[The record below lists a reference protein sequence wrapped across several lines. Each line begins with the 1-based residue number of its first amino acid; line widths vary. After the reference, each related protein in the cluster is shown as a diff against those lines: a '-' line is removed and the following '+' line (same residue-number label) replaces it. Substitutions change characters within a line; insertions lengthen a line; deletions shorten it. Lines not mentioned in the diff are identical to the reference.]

1 VGRLD
6 TVLRGAGFRVAVLRP
21 TVATDKREAWYER
34 QLSQG
39 VDVVICH
46 PRLVET
52 GLDLLS
58 FPTIYFYETGY
69 STYTLRQASR
79 RSWRIGQRRDVR
91 VKFFSYANTMQS
103 NCIRLMGR
111 KVLVSMM
118 MEGKFSG
125 EGLAGIE
132 EDTDMMSAMARE
144 LVEQGGV
151 GETADDVWRQVNQQR
166 HAQFGAAQPAPALP
180 ADVVEIPVE
189 EDSPAAGAQ
198 PSFIGFAMTAISK
211 RRRKSS
217 ERTDSGQLPLFAA

>member
-1 VGRLD
+1 
-6 TVLRGAGFRVAVLRP
+6 
-21 TVATDKREAWYER
+21 
-34 QLSQG
+34 
-39 VDVVICH
+39 
-46 PRLVET
+46 
-52 GLDLLS
+52 
-58 FPTIYFYETGY
+58 
-69 STYTLRQASR
+69 
-79 RSWRIGQRRDVR
+79 

-166 HAQFGAAQPAPALP
+166 QAQFGSGQPTPVLLAE
-180 ADVVEIPVE
+180 VVEIPA
-189 EDSPAAGAQ
+189 EDEPLLVAAMAAPDVSPVLASLAPSAQ
-198 PSFIGFAMTAISK
+198 PSFIGFAMTAVSK
-211 RRRKSS
+211 RRRKPP
-217 ERTDSGQLPLFAA
+217 EPVDTGQLLLFVA

>member
-1 VGRLD
+1 
-6 TVLRGAGFRVAVLRP
+6 
-21 TVATDKREAWYER
+21 
-34 QLSQG
+34 
-39 VDVVICH
+39 
-46 PRLVET
+46 VET

-166 HAQFGAAQPAPALP
+166 QAQFGSALP
-180 ADVVEIPVE
+180 APVLSADLIETPADE
-189 EDSPAAGAQ
+189 EPLLVAAMAAPEVYPAVAAPAPSAE
-198 PSFIGFAMTAISK
+198 PSFIGFAMAAISK
-211 RRRKSS
+211 RRKKSP
-217 ERTDSGQLPLFAA
+217 EHIDSGQLPLFAA

>member
-1 VGRLD
+1 
-6 TVLRGAGFRVAVLRP
+6 
-21 TVATDKREAWYER
+21 
-34 QLSQG
+34 
-39 VDVVICH
+39 
-46 PRLVET
+46 
-52 GLDLLS
+52 
-58 FPTIYFYETGY
+58 
-69 STYTLRQASR
+69 
-79 RSWRIGQRRDVR
+79 

-166 HAQFGAAQPAPALP
+166 QAQFGSAQSAPVLP
-180 ADVVEIPVE
+180 ADVVEAQGEPLLVAAMAVPEVPPVLAA
-189 EDSPAAGAQ
+189 PAASAQ
-198 PSFIGFAMTAISK
+198 PSFLSFAMNAISK
-211 RRRKSS
+211 RRRKSP
-217 ERTDSGQLPLFAA
+217 EPIDSGQLLLFVA

>member
-1 VGRLD
+1 
-6 TVLRGAGFRVAVLRP
+6 
-21 TVATDKREAWYER
+21 
-34 QLSQG
+34 
-39 VDVVICH
+39 
-46 PRLVET
+46 
-52 GLDLLS
+52 
-58 FPTIYFYETGY
+58 
-69 STYTLRQASR
+69 
-79 RSWRIGQRRDVR
+79 
-91 VKFFSYANTMQS
+91 MQS

-166 HAQFGAAQPAPALP
+166 QAQFGSALPTPAPPVAEVP
-180 ADVVEIPVE
+180 AEAEPPLVAAMAVPEVHPAVAA
-189 EDSPAAGAQ
+189 PAASAQ
-198 PSFIGFAMTAISK
+198 PSFIGFAMSSIPK

-217 ERTDSGQLPLFAA
+217 ERIDSGQLPLFAA

>member
-1 VGRLD
+1 
-6 TVLRGAGFRVAVLRP
+6 
-21 TVATDKREAWYER
+21 
-34 QLSQG
+34 
-39 VDVVICH
+39 
-46 PRLVET
+46 
-52 GLDLLS
+52 
-58 FPTIYFYETGY
+58 
-69 STYTLRQASR
+69 LRQASR

-166 HAQFGAAQPAPALP
+166 QAQFGSAQPAPVLTAAPMEMP
-180 ADVVEIPVE
+180 AE
-189 EDSPAAGAQ
+189 EEPLLVAAMAAEVPPAAAASTASVQ
-198 PSFIGFAMTAISK
+198 PSFIGFAMTVVSK
-211 RRRKSS
+211 RRKKSP
-217 ERTDSGQLPLFAA
+217 EPIDSGQLLLFVA

>member
-1 VGRLD
+1 
-6 TVLRGAGFRVAVLRP
+6 
-21 TVATDKREAWYER
+21 
-34 QLSQG
+34 
-39 VDVVICH
+39 
-46 PRLVET
+46 
-52 GLDLLS
+52 
-58 FPTIYFYETGY
+58 
-69 STYTLRQASR
+69 LRQASR

-166 HAQFGAAQPAPALP
+166 HAQFGSAQPAPALP
-180 ADVVEIPVE
+180 ADVGEIPAE
-189 EDSPAAGAQ
+189 EEPLLVAAAAPEIPSAVAASMASAQ

-211 RRRKSS
+211 RKRKSP
-217 ERTDSGQLPLFAA
+217 EHIDSGQLPLFAA

>member
-1 VGRLD
+1 MLHAEVHFL
-6 TVLRGAGFRVAVLRP
+6 P
-21 TVATDKREAWYER
+21 TRKISP
-34 QLSQG
+34 QSCNG
-39 VDVVICH
+39 G
-46 PRLVET
+46 LV
-52 GLDLLS
+52 
-58 FPTIYFYETGY
+58 
-69 STYTLRQASR
+69 
-79 RSWRIGQRRDVR
+79 QRRDVR

-166 HAQFGAAQPAPALP
+166 HAQFGSAQSAPVLP
-180 ADVVEIPVE
+180 ADVVKVPADE
-189 EDSPAAGAQ
+189 ELPLVAAMAVPEGPSVVVASTASAQ
-198 PSFIGFAMTAISK
+198 PSFIGFAMAAIAK
-211 RRRKSS
+211 RKRKSP
-217 ERTDSGQLPLFAA
+217 ERIDSGQLPLFAA

>member
-1 VGRLD
+1 
-6 TVLRGAGFRVAVLRP
+6 
-21 TVATDKREAWYER
+21 
-34 QLSQG
+34 
-39 VDVVICH
+39 
-46 PRLVET
+46 
-52 GLDLLS
+52 
-58 FPTIYFYETGY
+58 
-69 STYTLRQASR
+69 LRQASR

-144 LVEQGGV
+144 LVEKGGV

-166 HAQFGAAQPAPALP
+166 QAQFGSAPILSANSVEMPAEAEPPLVAAMAALEVHPA
-180 ADVVEIPVE
+180 V
-189 EDSPAAGAQ
+189 AASAASAQ

-211 RRRKSS
+211 RRKRSS
-217 ERTDSGQLPLFAA
+217 EPIDSGQLPLFAA

>member
-1 VGRLD
+1 
-6 TVLRGAGFRVAVLRP
+6 
-21 TVATDKREAWYER
+21 
-34 QLSQG
+34 
-39 VDVVICH
+39 
-46 PRLVET
+46 
-52 GLDLLS
+52 
-58 FPTIYFYETGY
+58 
-69 STYTLRQASR
+69 
-79 RSWRIGQRRDVR
+79 

-166 HAQFGAAQPAPALP
+166 QAQFGTAQPAPVLP
-180 ADVVEIPVE
+180 ADVVEMNAEEEPLLVAAMAVPEVSPMLAAPV
-189 EDSPAAGAQ
+189 AGAQ
-198 PSFIGFAMTAISK
+198 PSFIGFAITAVPK
-211 RRRKSS
+211 RRKKSP
-217 ERTDSGQLPLFAA
+217 EPIDSGQLLLFVA